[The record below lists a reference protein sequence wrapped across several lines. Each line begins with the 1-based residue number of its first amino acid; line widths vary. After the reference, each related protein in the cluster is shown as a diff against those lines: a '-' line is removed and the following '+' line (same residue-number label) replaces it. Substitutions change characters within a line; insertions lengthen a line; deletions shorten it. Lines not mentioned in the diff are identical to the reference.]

1 MLAALIIVFREII
14 EAGLVVGIVLAATR
28 GVPRRG
34 LWVGYG
40 ILGGIAGACL
50 VATFAGSIS
59 AAMQGAGQELFNVSI
74 LLIAVLMLAWHN
86 VWMAQHGREM
96 AAHMK
101 AVGEAVAAGKRS
113 LAALSIVVGIAVLRE
128 GAEIVLFLY
137 GIAISGNDTAAIMAA
152 GGAFGLLLGG
162 VGAALM
168 YFGLL
173 RIPAR
178 HLFQVTSWLI
188 AFLAAGMAAQ
198 AMAFLQQA
206 QVVTAFTQMVWD
218 TSNFIS
224 DDSVIGK
231 VLHTLIG
238 YTDRPTVMQL
248 AVYVTTL
255 ATIFTLMKL
264 FGHSIATQ
272 PVRNASR
279 SGRCTWRT
287 CRGRMILP
295 R

>member
-1 MLAALIIVFREII
+1 
-14 EAGLVVGIVLAATR
+14 
-28 GVPRRG
+28 
-34 LWVGYG
+34 
-40 ILGGIAGACL
+40 
-50 VATFAGSIS
+50 
-59 AAMQGAGQELFNVSI
+59 
-74 LLIAVLMLAWHN
+74 
-86 VWMAQHGREM
+86 
-96 AAHMK
+96 
-101 AVGEAVAAGKRS
+101 
-113 LAALSIVVGIAVLRE
+113 
-128 GAEIVLFLY
+128 
-137 GIAISGNDTAAIMAA
+137 MAA
-152 GGAFGLLLGG
+152 GGAFSLLLGG

-188 AFLAAGMAAQ
+188 ALLAAGMAAQ

-206 QVVTAFTQMVWD
+206 QVVTLFTEMVWD

-224 DDSVIGK
+224 DGSVIGK

-264 FGHSIATQ
+264 FGHSIATP
-272 PVRNASR
+272 PVRNA
-279 SGRCTWRT
+279 
-287 CRGRMILP
+287 P
-295 R
+295 